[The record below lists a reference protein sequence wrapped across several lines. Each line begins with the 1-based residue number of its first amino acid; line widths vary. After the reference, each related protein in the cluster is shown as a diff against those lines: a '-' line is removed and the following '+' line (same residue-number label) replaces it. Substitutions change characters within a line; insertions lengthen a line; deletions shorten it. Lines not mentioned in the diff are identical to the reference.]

1 MDLSL
6 FQLIAGLRYA
16 FPQAM
21 ARIERKL
28 PGVVA
33 VHDRVAAR
41 PRIKKYL
48 ASPRRLAFNE
58 MGIFRH
64 YPELDE

>member
-1 MDLSL
+1 
-6 FQLIAGLRYA
+6 
-16 FPQAM
+16 M

-41 PRIKKYL
+41 PRIKAYL
-48 ASPRRLAFNE
+48 ASPRRLPFNE

-64 YPELDE
+64 YPELDG